1 MAVNLTKLQ
10 HPFTA
15 AYLGHHEI
23 SPSPLHKD
31 VKGGI
36 RGIEPLIL
44 NLALDQG
51 QSSASGSVRY
61 TPGKEQLVS
70 AKQQTVLTPDLV

>member
-1 MAVNLTKLQ
+1 MAVNHAKLQ
-10 HPFTA
+10 HPFSA
-15 AYLGHHEI
+15 AYLSHHEI
-23 SPSPLHKD
+23 SSSPLHKD
-31 VKGGI
+31 IKGGI
-36 RGIEPLIL
+36 RGIQPLIL
-44 NLALDQG
+44 NSALDRG